1 MAKINVLS
9 SQIANL
15 IAAGEVV
22 DRPASV
28 AKELCEN
35 ALDAGATQ
43 ITIETRGGGTTYLRV
58 TDNGCGMSQEDARS
72 CVLRHATSKISTEED
87 LDAIA
92 TLGFRG
98 EALAAISAVSHF
110 SIITK
115 RAEDEFGHNLVFES
129 GEMVSCDPAG
139 CPDGTTI
146 MVNDLFYNQPARRK
160 FLKRDATEQA
170 ALLQYMQRIAV
181 AFPDVSFKCI
191 CDGAVKFHTPG
202 DSKMLSA
209 IRAIYGKEVSDTLF
223 EVEYTSENLRVH
235 GFISRPESARPTRSL
250 QCFYVNERYVKSRT
264 MLFAM
269 DDAFKSFLKSD
280 RHPVAFLF
288 LNTDVSQVDVN
299 VHPAKLEVRFSDE
312 RAVYRAI
319 YTAIRTRLSELTN
332 PFAPKQSYEP
342 EIIPELPKNEQVRFR
357 PLEPR
362 KPETKANLHV
372 ASPSAAIKKVYPWA
386 NTPEAD
392 KPMSHMTAA
401 LFETKQAVSPVSAES
416 SVSADCKNEEHDSCT
431 INEVTPTQTTIFS
444 EKFTPETAEQQS
456 NDPVEET
463 NNPLQNEAGRYLGA
477 VFSSYLLYELDDIL
491 YVIDKHAAHERILY
505 ESLRREDPTRAR
517 QVLLAPVII
526 RLDAMEAAAI
536 ADATDELAQ
545 IGLFLDPFGEATFAL
560 REIPLEFSGLGESAL
575 IAMVTGFAE
584 ELLRGGTA
592 KERRRALWDKTLFTV
607 ACKAAMKAGRSD
619 SEQDC
624 LWVIEQLK
632 KFNNI
637 FVCPH
642 GRPIISSFDKHSF
655 ERLFFRA

>member
-35 ALDAGATQ
+35 ALDASATQ
-43 ITIETRGGGTTYLRV
+43 ITVETRGGGTTYLRV
-58 TDNGCGMSQEDARS
+58 TDNGCGMPREDAQS
-72 CVLRHATSKISTEED
+72 CVLRHATSKIRTEED
-87 LDAIA
+87 LEAIG

-129 GEMVSCDPAG
+129 GEMISCDPAG
-139 CPDGTTI
+139 CPDGTTM
-146 MVNDLFYNQPARRK
+146 MVSDLFYNQPARRK

-202 DSKMLSA
+202 DSKTLSA

-235 GFISRPESARPTRSL
+235 GFLSRPEYARPTRSL

-280 RHPVAFLF
+280 RHPVSFLF

-312 RAVYRAI
+312 RAVYRAV
-319 YTAIRTRLSELTN
+319 YTAIRSKLTELTN
-332 PFAPKQSYEP
+332 PFAPKQSHEP
-342 EIIPELPKNEQVRFR
+342 EVIPELPKSEQMHFR

-362 KPETKANLHV
+362 REKNSDHMHV
-372 ASPSAAIKKVYPWA
+372 ASPSAAVKKVYPWA
-386 NTPEAD
+386 SAHD
-392 KPMSHMTAA
+392 VAKPMTHMAAA
-401 LFETKQAVSPVSAES
+401 LFETKE
-416 SVSADCKNEEHDSCT
+416 T
-431 INEVTPTQTTIFS
+431 EVTSAPLLVDEPSKNATESVKEASTNQTTIFGAARV
-444 EKFTPETAEQQS
+444 ENAPQAETDAEA
-456 NDPVEET
+456 EEA

-477 VFSSYLLYELDDIL
+477 VFSSYLLYELDDTL
-491 YVIDKHAAHERILY
+491 FVIDKHAAHERILY

-517 QVLLAPVII
+517 QVLLAPVVI

-536 ADATDELAQ
+536 ADATEELAQ
-545 IGLFLDPFGEATFAL
+545 IGLQLEPFGDATFAL
-560 REIPLEFSGLGESAL
+560 REIPVEFSGLGESAL

-584 ELLRGGTA
+584 ELLRGGSA

-624 LWVIEQLK
+624 LWVIHQLK
-632 KFNNI
+632 KLNNI